1 MNPDPHHPQPVDD
14 AAVPADHKLVDL
26 RQYAEVM
33 SNLADALGKLDVA
46 SFQSCITWTM
56 QCTNECYPPAGSKP
70 DPERSGDVVTSLS
83 YFINLLLAQFPEP
96 VETATELAEHIRTA
110 CVAEI
115 LEEPVLIQPTIDPA
129 AIEELLNLF
138 DEMDAIEAS
147 VLAELDDPESPE
159 SPSCTD

>member
-1 MNPDPHHPQPVDD
+1 MSPDPHQPQPVGD
-14 AAVPADHKLVDL
+14 AAYPADHKLIDL

-46 SFQSCITWTM
+46 SSQSCITWTM
-56 QCTNECYPPAGSKP
+56 QCTNECYTPAGNKP
-70 DPERSGDVVTSLS
+70 DLERSSDVVTSLS

-96 VETATELAEHIRTA
+96 VEMATGLAEHIRTT

-115 LEEPVLIQPTIDPA
+115 LEKPVLVQPTIDPA

-147 VLAELDDPESPE
+147 VLAELDAPESPE
-159 SPSCTD
+159 DPSCTD